1 MDVGSLV
8 NNQYKIIEH
17 IGRGGMADVWSA
29 RDTRLRRMVAIKT
42 IVAGL
47 SKDIDPVELFKREAH
62 TIAQMEHPHIL
73 PIYDFG
79 EFENSLYIVMR
90 YITGGSLED
99 KLREGPMPPEDVLR
113 MGESI
118 GQALD
123 YAHSNNVIH
132 LDLKPPNIL
141 LDSSGSPYLADF
153 GLATVLDP
161 EGRARNPG
169 SGTLLYMA
177 PEQMLSDTIDHRA
190 DIYSFCIMLYHM
202 LTGHLP
208 FDGNIP
214 LSMSQVQ
221 RDIGLPSLRDQVNYL
236 PDTLTDLLRLGTIE
250 DPKFRPETHME
261 VMDQFRNILQPAG
274 IVAGFDSYD
283 NDYKIESDP
292 YNMLTEPYG
301 GDIEDADLLEAV
313 DVYSRARY
321 DWQGGQGRFLL
332 GVTNFILMSDYYQNA
347 SMFNLSIDK
356 AGYQVLLRGA
366 IEYDYELEYWWHMLG
381 DDDRRWVCLHALRSG
396 NTPARIRALY
406 RLETLPDEEGTAV
419 IPRLV
424 AQALEVETDETA
436 KLAALTVLGT
446 RARLMK
452 KRPRMQIMTEY
463 RGRLITSMTRLGI
476 EIAPPSEWIDS
487 VYSEDVDTLVAEQ
500 AFDTSPKV
508 AEFAARTA
516 GKMRS
521 LAAVTHI
528 SKEQQN
534 QRSGALQAL
543 AFIRDEAPSLP
554 DIVSREA
561 RFYAWITNTTRRLT
575 EKPLELIAN
584 IIMVFIMGW
593 LAMGSHVW
601 GSWIISVGSVS
612 PQRWT
617 NTIGLGMIFGLMM
630 AITYVLS
637 VALSERLRGFWV
649 WWMRLLLAS
658 FAGYTMGVLSFA
670 SYRFFF
676 LQENIH
682 VILWDQ
688 MRFAGSALAFGI
700 VATTML
706 RLKAWQGTVLT
717 TITTFTSIY
726 VIHGA
731 SYFPDETTIV
741 PVTVIALLA
750 GIFCGWRAAQLTGF
764 SINSQL
770 LNGRI
775 IPLIIGVLAGI
786 AWSVLF
792 WQVNLTMWQNLLDG
806 VTFTWDRVLLH
817 STVNVITGFLVAYL
831 LNNVGRVSFTIS
843 AIASFGIAYGM
854 LAWQFFDYSYTVP
867 MVSPAFDVTFADGT
881 PLLPVTDNPLIFHL
895 DDKLG
900 NIFTLTLPFV
910 IVIAL
915 GMNMPGF
922 LSGWQSWV
930 GEPRT
935 ARDRSA
941 WMTITLG
948 YMMVLTA
955 LISVLT
961 LFSTGFNYMLWEV
974 GWSAWGFITFVLLFA
989 TFRWAKWGAD
999 GLIISGLLLLVGSI
1013 AFDGV
1018 AMYQQ
1023 ASIGHFPQLL
1033 SPVPQISNT
1042 LQNVGISAPIHEY
1055 HVWGV
1060 WSLVLALFVWGAQR
1074 QRLWGGIGLV
1084 ALIVAW
1090 FIVVFSSSMQG
1101 SVAIFAVTNVAL
1113 LYYVLQSNYELME
1126 VSRLK
1131 LPSFLQRAQG
1141 ATPVPETLVGVRNPD
1156 FPAAPPTQII
1166 SGEESYNKP
1175 VAPDMMKTQSPSMD
1189 ALRQLDTVDF
1199 INMPEVDPNNMET
1212 QTPIQIN
1219 TEDLYTQF
1227 PRHSEMAGF
1236 DTEESGGDENVTEVK
1251 IRRDNDPSKLETE
1264 LDPQNR
1270 HTSGFKISL
1279 DTAALK
1285 QDKPSEPDETPE
1297 KSGLTDIKVN
1307 LDTSSLKTQ
1316 KTPDTVDDSKSGL
1329 TDIKLNLDTSA
1340 LKKDKPS
1347 EPDDKPEKSG
1357 LTDIKLNLDTSA
1369 LKRDKP
1375 SEPEKPVES
1384 SGLTDIK
1391 INLDTSALK
1400 PQSDETKTS
1409 PAPKF
1414 KFDPKK
1420 PVDNNTVKFD
1430 SHDEDEDE

>member
-79 EFENSLYIVMR
+79 EFENNLYIVMR

-99 KLREGPMPPEDVLR
+99 KLREGPMSPEDVLR
-113 MGESI
+113 MGDSI

-123 YAHSNNVIH
+123 YAHSNHVIH

-221 RDIGLPSLRDQVNYL
+221 RNIDLPSLRDQVDYL
-236 PDTLTDLLRLGTIE
+236 PDDLTDLLRMGTIE

-261 VMDQFRNILQPAG
+261 IMDQFRNILQPSG
-274 IVAGFDSYD
+274 VTAGFDSYD
-283 NDYKIESDP
+283 SEYQIESDP

-301 GDIEDADLLEAV
+301 GDIQDADLLEAV
-313 DVYSRARY
+313 DVYTRARY

-347 SMFNLSIDK
+347 SMFKLTIDK

-366 IEYDYELEYWWHMLG
+366 IEYDYELEYWWHMVG

-424 AQALEVETDETA
+424 AQALEVESDETA

-446 RARLMK
+446 RVRLMK
-452 KRPRMQIMTEY
+452 ERPRMQIMTEY
-463 RGRLITSMTRLGI
+463 RGRLISSMTRLGI
-476 EIAPPSEWIDS
+476 EIAPPSDWLESI
-487 VYSEDVDTLVAEQ
+487 YSEDVDVLVAEQ
-500 AFDTSPKV
+500 AFDRSPKV
-508 AEFAARTA
+508 AEFAARTV

-528 SKEQQN
+528 SQEQQN
-534 QRSGALQAL
+534 QRSGALRAL

-561 RFYAWITNTTRRLT
+561 RFYAWITNTARRLT
-575 EKPLELIAN
+575 EHPLELIAN
-584 IIMVFIMGW
+584 IAVVFIMGW
-593 LAMGSHVW
+593 IAMGGFVW
-601 GSWIISVGSVS
+601 GSWIIDVGSVS

-617 NTIGLGMIFGLMM
+617 NTIGFGVIFGLMM
-630 AITYVLS
+630 SITYVLS
-637 VALSERLRGFWV
+637 IAVSDRLRGFWA
-649 WWMRLLLAS
+649 WWMRLILAS
-658 FAGYTMGVLSFA
+658 VAGYTMGILSFA

-682 VILWDQ
+682 VIEWDQ
-688 MRFAGSALAFGI
+688 MRFAGTALAFSI

-706 RLKAWQGTVLT
+706 RLKTWQSVILT
-717 TITTFTSIY
+717 TVATFTSIY

-731 SYFPDETTIV
+731 WYQPDETTII
-741 PVTVIALLA
+741 PVAVISLLI
-750 GIFCGWRAAQLTGF
+750 GIFAGWRAAQLSGF
-764 SINSQL
+764 SFESRL

-775 IPLIIGVLAGI
+775 VPLIIGILAGLL
-786 AWSVLF
+786 WSVLV
-792 WQVNLTMWQNLLDG
+792 WQVNLSMWQNLLEG
-806 VTFTWDRVLLH
+806 ITFTWDTVLIH
-817 STVNVITGFLVAYL
+817 ASVHIIVGFILAYL
-831 LNNVGRVSFTIS
+831 LNRMGRIGFTIS
-843 AIASFGIAYGM
+843 AVVGFAVAYGM
-854 LAWQFFDYSYTVP
+854 LAWQFFDYGYAVP
-867 MVSPAFDVTFADGT
+867 MVSPAFEVIYSEGT
-881 PLLPVTDNPLIFHL
+881 PLLPVTNNPLIFHL
-895 DDKLG
+895 DNRVE

-910 IVIAL
+910 LVIAL
-915 GMNMPGF
+915 AMTMPTV
-922 LSGWQSWV
+922 LSNWWSWI
-930 GEPRT
+930 GKSRT
-935 ARDRSA
+935 AKERSA
-941 WMTITLG
+941 WMTITLV
-948 YMMVLTA
+948 YLMALTA
-955 LISVLT
+955 FISVLT
-961 LFSTGFNYMLWEV
+961 LFSTGFDYLIWELSWSLWAFV
-974 GWSAWGFITFVLLFA
+974 TFILLMA

-999 GLIISGLLLLVGSI
+999 GLIVSGLLLLVGSI

-1023 ASIGHFPQLL
+1023 AMLGHYPQLL
-1033 SPVPQISNT
+1033 SPVPQISNA
-1042 LQNVGISAPIHEY
+1042 LQNVGLVVAINEY
-1055 HVWGV
+1055 HVWGI
-1060 WSLVLALFVWGAQR
+1060 WALVLALFIWGAQR
-1074 QRLWGGIGLV
+1074 KGLWGGIGLV
-1084 ALIVAW
+1084 TLVVAW

-1101 SVAIFAVTNVAL
+1101 SVAILAATNVAL
-1113 LYYVLQSNYELME
+1113 LFYVLQSNYELME
-1126 VSRLK
+1126 VARLQ
-1131 LPSFLQRAQG
+1131 LPAFLQG
-1141 ATPVPETLVGVRNPD
+1141 ASTGDIVPETVVGLPD
-1156 FPAAPPTQII
+1156 IDLPPAPATQII
-1166 SGEESYNKP
+1166 SGAESYNP
-1175 VAPDMMKTQSPSMD
+1175 PLAPDMMKTGSPSMD
-1189 ALRQLDTVDF
+1189 VLRHMETVDF
-1199 INMPEVDPNNMET
+1199 SRVPGHNPDDMET
-1212 QTPIQIN
+1212 QAPIQIN

-1227 PRHSEMAGF
+1227 PRESEMAEF
-1236 DTEESGGDENVTEVK
+1236 DSEKSGDNNLTDIKIKLDTSALNMETEIDPQSSGG
-1251 IRRDNDPSKLETE
+1251 
-1264 LDPQNR
+1264 
-1270 HTSGFKISL
+1270 TSGFK
-1279 DTAALK
+1279 
-1285 QDKPSEPDETPE
+1285 
-1297 KSGLTDIKVN
+1297 V
-1307 LDTSSLKTQ
+1307 
-1316 KTPDTVDDSKSGL
+1316 
-1329 TDIKLNLDTSA
+1329 NLDTSA
-1340 LKKDKPS
+1340 LKPKA
-1347 EPDDKPEKSG
+1347 DDPPK
-1357 LTDIKLNLDTSA
+1357 
-1369 LKRDKP
+1369 
-1375 SEPEKPVES
+1375 ES
-1384 SGLTDIK
+1384 SLTDIK

-1400 PQSDETKTS
+1400 PNTDETKTETT
-1409 PAPKF
+1409 PEPKF
-1414 KFDPKK
+1414 KFDDNK

-1430 SHDEDEDE
+1430 STDEDEEE